1 MTEPRETVLVVGA
14 SGYLGRHLVS
24 TLHRRGRQ
32 VRAVVRDV
40 DRAQAPGAH
49 GAPALD
55 GLVDE
60 WVERDVVADPP
71 DGLVRAGETVVSA
84 LGVTR
89 QKADPWDVDFA
100 ANLAL
105 LADAERAPAAEFSF
119 VHVMHAE
126 RSRSQLVRA
135 KRAFVSAL
143 RRSPVPSATVNPSG
157 YFSDMEEFL
166 TMARRGVGVSLGDGS
181 VRLNPIHGQDLAEFL
196 VDRLGMTGPERPE
209 RDELGHRHRAWDVG
223 GPEIFTLR
231 EILQLCFAVSGRAER
246 IVEVPQALLRAG
258 LPLLRPAARAHDLA
272 QFFLDGFSGDGVG
285 ERTGTRRLEDHL
297 RAAAGGE
304 D

>member
-1 MTEPRETVLVVGA
+1 MTELRGGVLVAGA

-24 TLHRRGRQ
+24 TLHRRGFR

-40 DRAQAPGAH
+40 DRAGGPGAH
-49 GAPALD
+49 GAPALA

-60 WVERDVVADPP
+60 WVACDLVGDRL
-71 DGLVRAGETVVSA
+71 DGLVRPGETVISA

-89 QKADPWDVDFA
+89 QKADPWEVDFA

-105 LADAERAPAAEFSF
+105 LAEAERAPAEQFGY

-135 KRAFVSAL
+135 KRAFVAAL
-143 RRSPVPSATVNPSG
+143 RRSPVPSAAVNPSG
-157 YFSDMEEFL
+157 YFSDMEEL
-166 TMARRGVGVSLGDGS
+166 LVMARRGVAVSLGDGS
-181 VRLNPIHGQDLAEFL
+181 VRLNPIHGQDLADFL
-196 VDRLGMTGPERPE
+196 VERLVAHDVEPPAG
-209 RDELGHRHRAWDVG
+209 DELGHRHGEWDVG
-223 GPEIFTLR
+223 GPEVFALR
-231 EILQLCFAVSGRAER
+231 EILQLCFAVCDRPAR
-246 IVEVPQALLRAG
+246 IVDVPAGLLRAG
-258 LPLLRPAARAHDLA
+258 LPLLRPAVRTHDLA

-285 ERTGTRRLEDHL
+285 ARTGTHRLEDHL
-297 RAAAGGE
+297 RAVERGE

>member
-1 MTEPRETVLVVGA
+1 MTDPRGDVLVAGA

-24 TLHRRGRQ
+24 TLHRRGLR

-40 DRAQAPGAH
+40 DRAGGPGAH
-49 GAPALD
+49 GAPALA

-60 WVERDVVADPP
+60 WVACDVVTDRL
-71 DGLVRAGETVVSA
+71 DGLVRPGETVISA

-105 LADAERAPAAEFSF
+105 LAEAERAPAGQFGY

-135 KRAFVSAL
+135 KRAFVAAL
-143 RRSPVPSATVNPSG
+143 RRSPVPSAVVNPSG
-157 YFSDMEEFL
+157 YFSDMEEL
-166 TMARRGVGVSLGDGS
+166 LAMARRGVAVSLGDGS
-181 VRLNPIHGQDLAEFL
+181 VRLNPIHGQDLADFL
-196 VDRLGMTGPERPE
+196 VERLVARGTEPPAM
-209 RDELGHRHRAWDVG
+209 DELGHRHGEWDVG
-223 GPEIFTLR
+223 GPEVFTLR
-231 EILQLCFAVSGRAER
+231 EILQLCFAVCDRPAR
-246 IVEVPQALLRAG
+246 IVDVPTGLLRAG
-258 LPLLRPAARAHDLA
+258 LPLLRPAARTHDLA

-285 ERTGTRRLEDHL
+285 ARTGTHRLEDHL
-297 RAAAGGE
+297 RAVERGE